1 MFRNI
6 VRHRTFGGPGR
17 SLLPL
22 CLLLGLWCCPAC
34 AQDKAAAPAEWTVMV
49 YMDGDN
55 NLEYCAIMD
64 FLEMEHA
71 IPENV
76 EILVLF
82 DRHKGYTDLYGNWT
96 GTRLYRVRRAPP
108 FEQIREAAK
117 GTSNALPPA
126 LASEMLEDW
135 GEVDMSDPATLT
147 RFIKTVAE
155 RFPAKRY
162 ALIPWNH
169 GGGWPGMLQD
179 EDGGE
184 GAPVKSA
191 MTIGQFV
198 KAAKAGAE
206 SLPRKRFDLLKFE
219 LCLMGQLDVLS
230 SAAEVADYAFASPPE
245 EPGQGSDFLSIMPLF
260 RADLS
265 TEELTKQ
272 MVDLNVK
279 YYTELGRPAAF
290 SAYDLSKMRDVTA
303 SLRALTSQLIPLTGE
318 HFRELTQ
325 GIYKSTHYPEDL
337 SVELRNGKNAVSS
350 VELADWLDGLE
361 QVPGAPKEAI
371 AALRERVKNLAY
383 HAGATPDLRKCRGL
397 TIYLPLRRDDVN
409 PGYRATAFAQESGMD
424 EYLKA
429 LYKARDLLG
438 NEEPRISN
446 IEMGA
451 PVLKP
456 GRDGRSAAD
465 FDIRPIDF
473 LTPFSRHVM
482 RFDITGV
489 GILMTHLM
497 QFEQRGQDRYLN
509 CIQLLVY
516 SEKREKRK
524 GRPEGGN
531 VLTEISP
538 DYNDGTTTI
547 MREMTVKYKVTNG
560 QTLDTITIEN
570 INASREFTGNVSVGS
585 GLYRDSTTGGQDIP
599 VKVTFSNLTHLPIKA
614 VGSQLDAQGN
624 VVGMRG
630 VTLRPD
636 GVFRPAVIVIGPDGK
651 MRREYGQPM
660 HLSGGVLILTVDML
674 DEGTQV
680 GNIIMVETMNGK
692 KAFAASKTLPVRQDR
707 SLAAMR
713 QHAIQH
719 GGQNLPGRYAMIQF
733 YTSKDGVD
741 PLPTF
746 ETLELV
752 PGQPTSRW
760 ILRDGDKEKGNG
772 PLNWLPFGQP
782 LLAAHKEPKM
792 KGSIP
797 LGETTEAWYAFLSG
811 TGPERV
817 WYCIETGVGTRWAFV
832 PLEQYQG
839 DPLEGVWVS
848 KTERWEFKNGVVRLT
863 RDGHTGEGSY
873 SIKGHIA
880 AMTGMP
886 AKEYAIY
893 VDKKQGRL
901 TLMSREKRA
910 SILTREGGQGGT
922 PQVQAPPQQLTPE
935 QQIGQMLCGS
945 WMSGPETGYA
955 RLSIQPVPAS
965 PFYLLRL
972 SSQGQGEIVCTF
984 SINVAGGELW
994 ATYPN
999 GAQARI
1005 RVYLAGNS
1013 LTLYFPGM
1021 PEIRFMRQ

>member
-1 MFRNI
+1 MFRNLM
-6 VRHRTFGGPGR
+6 RHRIFGGPGR
-17 SLLPL
+17 TLLSL

-206 SLPRKRFDLLKFE
+206 SLPRRRFDLLKFE

-303 SLRALTSQLIPLTGE
+303 SLRALTAQLIPLTGE

-337 SVELRNGKNAVSS
+337 SVELRNGKNALSS

-361 QVPGAPKEAI
+361 QVAGAPKEAI
-371 AALRERVKNLAY
+371 TALRERVKDLAY

-456 GRDGRSAAD
+456 GRDGQSAAD

-509 CIQLLVY
+509 CIQLLV
-516 SEKREKRK
+516 
-524 GRPEGGN
+524 
-531 VLTEISP
+531 
-538 DYNDGTTTI
+538 D
-547 MREMTVKYKVTNG
+547 
-560 QTLDTITIEN
+560 
-570 INASREFTGNVSVGS
+570 
-585 GLYRDSTTGGQDIP
+585 
-599 VKVTFSNLTHLPIKA
+599 
-614 VGSQLDAQGN
+614 
-624 VVGMRG
+624 
-630 VTLRPD
+630 
-636 GVFRPAVIVIGPDGK
+636 
-651 MRREYGQPM
+651 
-660 HLSGGVLILTVDML
+660 
-674 DEGTQV
+674 
-680 GNIIMVETMNGK
+680 
-692 KAFAASKTLPVRQDR
+692 
-707 SLAAMR
+707 
-713 QHAIQH
+713 
-719 GGQNLPGRYAMIQF
+719 
-733 YTSKDGVD
+733 
-741 PLPTF
+741 
-746 ETLELV
+746 
-752 PGQPTSRW
+752 
-760 ILRDGDKEKGNG
+760 
-772 PLNWLPFGQP
+772 
-782 LLAAHKEPKM
+782 
-792 KGSIP
+792 
-797 LGETTEAWYAFLSG
+797 
-811 TGPERV
+811 
-817 WYCIETGVGTRWAFV
+817 
-832 PLEQYQG
+832 
-839 DPLEGVWVS
+839 
-848 KTERWEFKNGVVRLT
+848 
-863 RDGHTGEGSY
+863 
-873 SIKGHIA
+873 
-880 AMTGMP
+880 
-886 AKEYAIY
+886 
-893 VDKKQGRL
+893 
-901 TLMSREKRA
+901 
-910 SILTREGGQGGT
+910 
-922 PQVQAPPQQLTPE
+922 
-935 QQIGQMLCGS
+935 
-945 WMSGPETGYA
+945 
-955 RLSIQPVPAS
+955 
-965 PFYLLRL
+965 
-972 SSQGQGEIVCTF
+972 
-984 SINVAGGELW
+984 
-994 ATYPN
+994 
-999 GAQARI
+999 
-1005 RVYLAGNS
+1005 
-1013 LTLYFPGM
+1013 
-1021 PEIRFMRQ
+1021 